1 MIIFV
6 RQNILIFNPSDKMK
20 KINQA
25 LLVGAFLAA
34 CASCG
39 KEAEATYQVVPLPQ
53 EVSLTQEAPFSL
65 SKSTLI
71 AYPEGNTLLQRNAE
85 FLAEYI
91 GQSAGFTPQVQA
103 FAAGNEPEK
112 SIVLDIDDDIEN
124 PEGYTLNVDAD
135 GVEIEG
141 QTPNGVFYGVQTL
154 RKSIPVGTGATDILL
169 PAGEV
174 KDAPRFGY
182 RGFMLDV
189 SRHFFPVEFIKEFID
204 ILALHNINT
213 FHWHITDDQGW
224 RIEIKKYPEL
234 TTIGSQRSRTVI
246 GRNTP
251 EYDNTP
257 YGGFYTQ
264 EEAREIVEY
273 AQERYITVIPEVDLP
288 GHMLAALA
296 AYPELGCTGG
306 PYEVCPKWGVF
317 EDVLCLG
324 NEKTFEFL
332 EGVLDEIIDIFPAR
346 YIHIGG
352 DEVPRTR
359 WEKCPK
365 CQARIRQ
372 LGLKDDKD
380 HTAEDRLQSYCMAR
394 VEKYL
399 NEKGRQI
406 IGWDEILEGEVAP
419 NATVMSWRGIENGIE
434 AAKLRHD
441 VIMAPTTYAYFDY
454 YQTDNRDGE
463 PLAIGGYVPIEKVYS
478 LNPTPDALTDEEKEH
493 IIGVQAN
500 LWTEYVLD
508 GDHVEYMALPR
519 MAALSEVQWTQPDKM
534 NYDDF
539 AQRLLNLIKIYDL
552 DSLNYSKAMFDIR
565 PTYTAK
571 PAEGE
576 NKGAMVVELS
586 TPDNAPIYYTT
597 DGAEPTE
604 ASTQYTAPVNIEQSA
619 DFRAVAIRPNG
630 KSKLVEKSI
639 AFNKATLRPTTLLTQ
654 PANQYTY
661 KGGVTLTDGLLGGD
675 IYTSGEWLGYYTDDA
690 VAVIDLGE
698 KTSVSQVGTHAN
710 VDMSSWLMGCAGI
723 SVAVSDDNKDFR
735 EVFNK
740 DFPETKVDQ
749 KAIESYEESFEPV
762 EARYVKVTIKR
773 FKALPKGHSGAGKAP
788 FLFID
793 EITLN

>member
-1 MIIFV
+1 
-6 RQNILIFNPSDKMK
+6 MK
-20 KINQA
+20 KIDQA

-34 CASCG
+34 CTSCG

-112 SIVLDIDDDIEN
+112 SIVLNIDDDIEN

-288 GHMLAALA
+288 GHMLAA
-296 AYPELGCTGG
+296 YPELGCTGG

-441 VIMAPTTYAYFDY
+441 VIMVPTTYAYFDY

-576 NKGAMVVELS
+576 NKGAIVVELN

-597 DGAEPTE
+597 DGTEPTK
-604 ASTQYTAPVNIEQSA
+604 ASTQYTAPLNIEQSA

-654 PANQYTY
+654 PAGQYTY

-675 IYTSGEWLGYYTDDA
+675 IFTSGEWLGYYTDDA
-690 VAVIDLGE
+690 VVVIDLGE
-698 KTSVSQVGTHAN
+698 KTSISKVGTHAN
-710 VDMSSWLMGCAGI
+710 VDMNSWIMGCAGI

>member
-1 MIIFV
+1 
-6 RQNILIFNPSDKMK
+6 MK
-20 KINQA
+20 KIDQA

-34 CASCG
+34 CTSCG

-112 SIVLDIDDDIEN
+112 SIVLNIDDDIEN

-288 GHMLAALA
+288 GHMLAA
-296 AYPELGCTGG
+296 YPELGCTGG

-441 VIMAPTTYAYFDY
+441 VIMVPTTYAYFDY

-576 NKGAMVVELS
+576 NKGTVVVELS

-597 DGAEPTE
+597 DGTEPTE
-604 ASTQYTAPVNIEQSA
+604 ASTQYTAPLNIEQSA

-654 PANQYTY
+654 PAGQYTY

-675 IYTSGEWLGYYTDDA
+675 IFTSGEWLGYYTDDA
-690 VAVIDLGE
+690 VVVIDLGE
-698 KTSVSQVGTHAN
+698 KTSISKVGTHAN
-710 VDMSSWLMGCAGI
+710 VDMNSWIMGCAGI